1 MAEDVVTIQ
10 RTKLSLINASRSMS
24 LMLDKLRSI
33 DATEMANIR
42 NIVKNIDIESGAI
55 ENDKALELIQ
65 EIRDVDVFNFDQDV
79 AELIENIESSQ
90 ATLDNY
96 ISGRLQEL
104 TEHCKLLK
112 NLSW

>member
-42 NIVKNIDIESGAI
+42 NVVKNIDIESGAI

-65 EIRDVDVFNFDQDV
+65 EIRDVDVFNFDQDIV
-79 AELIENIESSQ
+79 ELIKNIESSQ

-96 ISGRLQEL
+96 ISAFKRLV
-104 TEHCKLLK
+104 
-112 NLSW
+112 

>member
-10 RTKLSLINASRSMS
+10 RTKLSLINGSRSMS

-42 NIVKNIDIESGAI
+42 NIVKNIDIESGAT

-65 EIRDVDVFNFDQDV
+65 QIRDVDVFNFGQDV
-79 AELIENIESSQ
+79 VELIKNIESSQ

-96 ISGRLQEL
+96 ISAFKRLV
-104 TEHCKLLK
+104 
-112 NLSW
+112 